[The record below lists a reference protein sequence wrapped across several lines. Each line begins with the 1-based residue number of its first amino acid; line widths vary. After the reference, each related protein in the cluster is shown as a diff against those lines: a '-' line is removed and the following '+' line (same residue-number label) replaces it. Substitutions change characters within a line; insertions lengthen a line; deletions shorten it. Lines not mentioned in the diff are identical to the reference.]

1 MVNVSTSPATGYM
14 EIVQSR
20 DRATLH
26 SIIQQHTLP
35 NTVVHTD
42 EWAAYGRM
50 TSLPN
55 ITSHAVVN
63 HSLHFVDPVTG
74 VHTNNVDQV
83 KRKLKHM
90 TPRTWTNSCGWN
102 AGEEQMHLTT
112 YVPTSAHS
120 TPYKLLLNLQI
131 YISMIVLLCNKL
143 NKSL

>member
-1 MVNVSTSPATGYM
+1 MIKYGCSVWLMCQLLPPLGLYS
-14 EIVQSR
+14 QSR

-35 NTVVHTD
+35 KTVVHTD

-74 VHTNNVDQV
+74 SIPITLRVI
-83 KRKLKHM
+83 
-90 TPRTWTNSCGWN
+90 GI
-102 AGEEQMHLTT
+102 E
-112 YVPTSAHS
+112 
-120 TPYKLLLNLQI
+120 
-131 YISMIVLLCNKL
+131 
-143 NKSL
+143 

>member
-1 MVNVSTSPATGYM
+1 MVDVSTSPAT

-74 VHTNNVDQV
+74 VHIPITLRVI
-83 KRKLKHM
+83 
-90 TPRTWTNSCGWN
+90 
-102 AGEEQMHLTT
+102 E
-112 YVPTSAHS
+112 
-120 TPYKLLLNLQI
+120 I
-131 YISMIVLLCNKL
+131 
-143 NKSL
+143 

>member
-1 MVNVSTSPATGYM
+1 MVDVSTSPATVYM

-20 DRATLH
+20 DQATLH

-42 EWAAYGRM
+42 EWAVYGQM

-74 VHTNNVDQV
+74 VHTNNIE
-83 KRKLKHM
+83 
-90 TPRTWTNSCGWN
+90 N
-102 AGEEQMHLTT
+102 
-112 YVPTSAHS
+112 Y
-120 TPYKLLLNLQI
+120 
-131 YISMIVLLCNKL
+131 
-143 NKSL
+143 